1 MSAARSSAQAKA
13 TATMSLVESVGAQVL
28 DSYSSLKKN
37 GLKTWGVDL
46 VRSARQV
53 VGSNVSALRARTIRS
68 VSDVAVGLQNNAKAA
83 RDVAGLRALALKKRA
98 GGAVTDIRERAKAG
112 ADFAQGKAQDL
123 KKKTGEVVSQK
134 SFQATA
140 ASSMSGAV
148 VVGTGAGVSGLVAGG
163 CAGAVAG
170 LPFAL
175 FTFGMSVPLGAA
187 LGGSAGLVTGAAAG
201 ATAGAVGGGAVGYGT
216 YAKWDDIS
224 AAGKSVAGKACDGRD
239 NVKAAAS
246 RSLDYARAAASAA
259 RARITGADTGSTPNM
274 D

>member
-1 MSAARSSAQAKA
+1 
-13 TATMSLVESVGAQVL
+13 
-28 DSYSSLKKN
+28 
-37 GLKTWGVDL
+37 VDL

-53 VGSNVSALRARTIRS
+53 VGSNISALQSRTRRAVTDI
-68 VSDVAVGLQNNAKAA
+68 AVGLQNNAKAA
-83 RDVAGLRALALKKRA
+83 REVAGLRALALKERA
-98 GGAVTDIRERAKAG
+98 GGVVTDARERASAG
-112 ADFAQGKAQDL
+112 AGFAQSKAQDL
-123 KKKTGEVVSQK
+123 RKKTGEVVSQK

-140 ASSMSGAV
+140 ASSVSGAV

-216 YAKWDDIS
+216 YAKWDGIS
-224 AAGKSVAGKACDGRD
+224 AAGKTVAGKACDGRD
-239 NVKAAAS
+239 HMKAAAS
-246 RSLDYARAAASAA
+246 RSMGYARAAASAA